1 MPGFDVDATIRMLL
15 EDFHTTVLP
24 AHASRLSSRDL
35 SLGTIDAPQAGN
47 LVKVIVGMRRSGKT
61 YRLFQEI
68 LRLEKE
74 GISENRI
81 CYFNF
86 DDDRLRPYP
95 ADVVSR
101 VLELFFEMH
110 PDAREQG
117 AYLFFDE
124 VQDVP
129 HWDVTARRIVDT
141 EKVTMFVTG
150 SSSRLLSS
158 DVATEFRGRS
168 VTYELLPF
176 SFREYLRHNQSE
188 PSCGVPMGKVEMSKI
203 KSAWRSYLVQG
214 GFPAVLGRAD
224 DERIALL
231 QSYVQMTVARDVIER
246 HRFSS
251 PSFVANLARIAV
263 SSSGRD
269 FSISR
274 IDGLGKSL
282 GYSPG
287 RAAIAEMVDALEDAH
302 LVFGL
307 FQFTHSIQR
316 LRKGGY
322 KLYAVD
328 PGAMVAMAPA
338 TTDGLTRALE
348 TAVYL
353 ELRRRLTVGRL
364 ASISMLKLA
373 SGKEV
378 DFIVGDEAFG
388 QAYELYQV
396 CFSMR
401 DDATREREFSALE
414 EAMSRF
420 DLDCGWVITMDEEG
434 DFAREMGT
442 IHVVPAWKW
451 MLQTPEN

>member
-1 MPGFDVDATIRMLL
+1 MSGFDIDVTIRMLL

-24 AHASRLSSRDL
+24 AHASRLVNRDL
-35 SLGTIDAPQAGN
+35 SLGAIDAPEAGN

-68 LRLEKE
+68 LRLEEE

-95 ADVVSR
+95 SDAIDR
-101 VLELFFEMH
+101 VLEIFFELN
-110 PDAREQG
+110 PIAREQG

-129 HWDVTARRIVDT
+129 GWDITARRIVDT
-141 EKVTMFVTG
+141 EKATMFVTG

-176 SFREYLRHNQSE
+176 SFRERVRCDDIGIRGESPL
-188 PSCGVPMGKVEMSKI
+188 GKVEVSKA
-203 KSAWRSYLVQG
+203 KSAWRSYLVHG
-214 GFPAVLGRAD
+214 GFPASMGRSD
-224 DERIALL
+224 DERVSLL
-231 QSYVQMTVARDVIER
+231 QSYVQMTVARDAIER
-246 HRFSS
+246 HRFSN

-274 IDGLGKSL
+274 IDGWGKSL

-302 LVFGL
+302 LVFGV
-307 FQFTHSIQR
+307 FQFTHSVHR

-328 PGAMVAMAPA
+328 PGAMIAMAPA

-353 ELRRRLTVGRL
+353 ELRRRFAVRRL
-364 ASISMLKLA
+364 SSISMLKLA
-373 SGKEV
+373 SGREV
-378 DFIVGDEAFG
+378 DFVVGDEAFG

-396 CFSMR
+396 CYSMR
-401 DDATREREFSALE
+401 DDATREREFAALE
-414 EAMSRF
+414 EAMQRF
-420 DLDCGWVITMDEEG
+420 GLDCGWVITMDEEG
-434 DFAREMGT
+434 DFAREAGT
-442 IHVVPAWKW
+442 VHVVPAWKW
-451 MLQTPEN
+451 ALQGVR